1 VFVKD
6 ALGLRFVRFN
16 KAGEELLGRSRDELL
31 GKSDYD
37 FFPKEQADFFT
48 DKDRTVIESR
58 QLLDIPDEPI
68 QTKGKG
74 LRRLHTKKIP
84 LYNDSGQPQY
94 LVGISEDITE
104 RKQAEEELR
113 SAYRQLRD
121 LTHRLETARETER
134 QRIARELHDEFGQA
148 LTGMKLDLSWLG
160 TKLARLRPAATR
172 KQLVKKTQSL
182 IASVD
187 ALIDS
192 VRETATSL
200 RPGMLDDLGLI
211 PALDWLTKDFSR
223 RTGIACE
230 VDIGPGVAHA
240 QLSDESSTGLFRIVQ
255 ELLTNVIRHADASA
269 VHIRLLETDKLL
281 LLELTDNGTGIA
293 PQQITRSRS
302 LGLRGMKER
311 AILLGGSF
319 TITGAPGVG
328 TTARISLPKASLL
341 TTSKEEVR

>member
-1 VFVKD
+1 
-6 ALGLRFVRFN
+6 
-16 KAGEELLGRSRDELL
+16 
-31 GKSDYD
+31 
-37 FFPKEQADFFT
+37 
-48 DKDRTVIESR
+48 
-58 QLLDIPDEPI
+58 
-68 QTKGKG
+68 
-74 LRRLHTKKIP
+74 
-84 LYNDSGQPQY
+84 
-94 LVGISEDITE
+94 
-104 RKQAEEELR
+104 
-113 SAYRQLRD
+113 
-121 LTHRLETARETER
+121 
-134 QRIARELHDEFGQA
+134 
-148 LTGMKLDLSWLG
+148 M
-160 TKLARLRPAATR
+160 
-172 KQLVKKTQSL
+172 
-182 IASVD
+182 D

-223 RTGIACE
+223 RTSIACE

-269 VHIRLLETDKLL
+269 VHIRLLETDELL